1 MNTLQTMISSRS
13 ASPNTLHTLISRKSS
28 STYPLQKMISRRSG
42 SKNKSQ
48 NRFRTRELLIAV
60 GIVSVLFVSVLSGC
74 SSHKQEPQT
83 APIAAAP
90 APETAGPSPQ
100 EIKARSAATT
110 AKIAPEASTKLNT
123 ATVLAQIHQT
133 NLMEVELA
141 KIAREKGSTSAVR
154 AYADQLVQDHTNLD
168 QTVVAMAQQSGNL
181 KAMHRAAHETADEKA
196 AEQRL
201 KSANG
206 PKFDKLFLQQAS
218 ADHQKL
224 ISKLQKDREDA
235 SDDQLEALID
245 KMLPIL
251 EQHKDLAK
259 ILMDK
264 EEASGQAN
272 RTHG

>member
-13 ASPNTLHTLISRKSS
+13 ASPNTLHTLISRRSS

-42 SKNKSQ
+42 SKYRSQ

-181 KAMHRAAHETADEKA
+181 KAMHRAAHETADEKT
-196 AEQRL
+196 AEQKV
-201 KSANG
+201 KSASG

>member
-1 MNTLQTMISSRS
+1 M
-13 ASPNTLHTLISRKSS
+13 
-28 STYPLQKMISRRSG
+28 
-42 SKNKSQ
+42 
-48 NRFRTRELLIAV
+48 
-60 GIVSVLFVSVLSGC
+60 
-74 SSHKQEPQT
+74 
-83 APIAAAP
+83 
-90 APETAGPSPQ
+90 
-100 EIKARSAATT
+100 
-110 AKIAPEASTKLNT
+110 
-123 ATVLAQIHQT
+123 HQA

-168 QTVVAMAQQSGNL
+168 QSVIAMAQQSGNL
-181 KAMHRAAHETADEKA
+181 KAMHRAAHESADEKTV
-196 AEQRL
+196 EQKL

-206 PKFDKLFLQQAS
+206 AKFDKLFLRQAS

-224 ISKLQKDREDA
+224 IRKLQQDREDA
-235 SDDQLEALID
+235 SDDQLEAMID

-264 EEASGQAN
+264 EQASGQAN

>member
-1 MNTLQTMISSRS
+1 MKIS
-13 ASPNTLHTLISRKSS
+13 PT
-28 STYPLQKMISRRSG
+28 
-42 SKNKSQ
+42 
-48 NRFRTRELLIAV
+48 RFGTRELLIA
-60 GIVSVLFVSVLSGC
+60 GAIVSVLLASALSAC
-74 SSHKQEPQT
+74 SSHTQQPQT
-83 APIAAAP
+83 AAIAAP
-90 APETAGPSPQ
+90 APETAVPTAQ
-100 EIKARSAATT
+100 DIRARSAATS

-168 QTVVAMAQQSGNL
+168 QSVVAMAQQSGNL
-181 KAMHRAAHETADEKA
+181 KAMHRAAHETADEKT
-196 AEQRL
+196 AEQKL
-201 KSANG
+201 KSASG

-218 ADHQKL
+218 ADHLKL
-224 ISKLQKDREDA
+224 ISKLQHDREDA

-264 EEASGQAN
+264 EQA
-272 RTHG
+272 

>member
-1 MNTLQTMISSRS
+1 ME
-13 ASPNTLHTLISRKSS
+13 ISRNCF
-28 STYPLQKMISRRSG
+28 RS
-42 SKNKSQ
+42 
-48 NRFRTRELLIAV
+48 RELLIA
-60 GIVSVLFVSVLSGC
+60 GAIVSALLASALSAC
-74 SSHKQEPQT
+74 SSRQQEPQT
-83 APIAAAP
+83 APIAAP

-100 EIKARSAATT
+100 DIRARSAA
-110 AKIAPEASTKLNT
+110 ASARIAPEVSTRQNT
-123 ATVLAQIHQT
+123 ATVLAQMHQA

-168 QTVVAMAQQSGNL
+168 QSVIAMAQQSGNL
-181 KAMHRAAHETADEKA
+181 KAMHRAAHESADEKTV
-196 AEQRL
+196 EQKL

-206 PKFDKLFLQQAS
+206 AKFDKLFLRQAS

-224 ISKLQKDREDA
+224 IRKLQQDREDA
-235 SDDQLEALID
+235 SDDQLEAMID

-264 EEASGQAN
+264 EQASGQAN